1 MNFEIDMAIEL
12 IDQTASEDLEAC
24 QSAVRSGDKEAALA
38 CLGRAISKLG
48 AALDSLRDIP
58 RSAQDLGLPS
68 GF

>member
-1 MNFEIDMAIEL
+1 MNLEIDMAIEL

-24 QSAVRSGDKEAALA
+24 AAAVRAGDSEAALA
-38 CLGRAISKLG
+38 CLGQSISKLG

-68 GF
+68 GY